1 MTGSGRSVEVNGRR
15 MSYHIGKPVDPS
27 YVLPDGA
34 TFKNV
39 DEFKQLLLRDKDQL
53 ARALTE
59 RLVTYATG
67 GVPEAADKPEIEAIV
82 AKIRDKNY
90 GLRTLVHEIVQSKM
104 FQHK

>member
-1 MTGSGRSVEVNGRR
+1 M
-15 MSYHIGKPVDPS
+15 
-27 YVLPDGA
+27 
-34 TFKNV
+34 
-39 DEFKQLLLRDKDQL
+39 